1 MESEE
6 TPTCD
11 EGRVRALYAKSHQR
25 QDRLEKSFHV
35 AVQYERPNEGYL

>member
-6 TPTCD
+6 TQTCD
-11 EGRVRALYAKSHQR
+11 EGRVRALYAKSNQR

-35 AVQYERPNEGYL
+35 AVQHQGPDEGYL